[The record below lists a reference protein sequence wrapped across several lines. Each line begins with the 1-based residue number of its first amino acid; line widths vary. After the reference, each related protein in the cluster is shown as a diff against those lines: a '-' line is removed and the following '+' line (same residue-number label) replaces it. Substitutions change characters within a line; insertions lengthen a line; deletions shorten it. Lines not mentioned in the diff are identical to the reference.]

1 RPFIDCAL
9 THDQATRVADEL
21 ASRVIAHEVLAP
33 AFRANPIF
41 FDDRIR
47 RRRARHDDSN
57 LSTGGLRWVRYNA
70 SILYLVIEVSDK
82 RLVTFWIEGSKRRET
97 KDVLTPGDDKSTG

>member
-1 RPFIDCAL
+1 ALELAHPVELLSLPQRDRVPAGVAVRQGDDRRQTRRARDVAAGSPGPREAVILFNGIGGPLRPFIDCAL

-41 FDDRIR
+41 
-47 RRRARHDDSN
+47 
-57 LSTGGLRWVRYNA
+57 
-70 SILYLVIEVSDK
+70 
-82 RLVTFWIEGSKRRET
+82 
-97 KDVLTPGDDKSTG
+97 